1 MAESKWMKIDPHV
14 HSLGISMCSDVDCK
28 EIVDEKLRLGYEG
41 AILTNHCQRWY
52 YEQQEHADFIHRLIA
67 EYERGVAYAQSK
79 NFQLWLG
86 IEVTIDDPHYA
97 DWLLYGVT
105 KEFLQQTP
113 CLYNLT
119 QEALFRLCEEHGV
132 LMVQA
137 HPFRTGHSPCD
148 PKFMHGVELNCNH
161 RDLGNVGRVE
171 AFAKEHGLLITC
183 GTDYHHFTH
192 SYHGGM
198 FAPRGCASSKEFV
211 EHIKKEKCTCVFME
225 GKELCYTAKGCAQG
239 KEEEKSR

>member
-1 MAESKWMKIDPHV
+1 M
-14 HSLGISMCSDVDCK
+14 
-28 EIVDEKLRLGYEG
+28 
-41 AILTNHCQRWY
+41 
-52 YEQQEHADFIHRLIA
+52 IA

-86 IEVTIDDPHYA
+86 IEVTIDDPHYS

-137 HPFRTGHSPCD
+137 HPFREEQGYD
-148 PKFMHGVELNCNH
+148 LADLKFMHGVEIYNSH
-161 RDLGNVGRVE
+161 RMFNPQFERITAIAEENDKIKTSGGDFHE
-171 AFAKEHGLLITC
+171 AETYLMAGMIVPDEINDQFMLR
-183 GTDYHHFTH
+183 DYLKTGESIIFN
-192 SYHGGM
+192 SEKIIY
-198 FAPRGCASSKEFV
+198 
-211 EHIKKEKCTCVFME
+211 KK
-225 GKELCYTAKGCAQG
+225 
-239 KEEEKSR
+239 